1 MNGPPPG
8 PRPDLT
14 GPNPSEGAATLD
26 GGPSPEDRYRRGAL
40 LGVGGMGRVYAA
52 LDERL
57 GREVAL
63 KEVKPGAG
71 AGAAERLA
79 REVRVTA
86 LLEHP
91 GIVPVYDAGPGHGY
105 YTMRLVR
112 GRSLADALRS
122 APGREARLSLLRR
135 VLGACEALA
144 YAHSVGVVHRDVK
157 PDNVMIGEFGQTL
170 VVDWGLARV
179 IPGSRVATAAS
190 LGGVSDAG
198 LTQAGAVLGTPRYM
212 SPEQAAGA
220 TATPAADVW
229 SLGAIL
235 YELVA
240 GAPPYAGEDAYDVLR
255 RARAAEPT
263 PLATV
268 APDAPAELAA
278 IVNRALARDPEDR
291 YPTAGAL
298 ADDLTR
304 YLDGH
309 RVAAHDYTG
318 AELAG
323 RFARRWRV
331 ALGLGVL
338 ALLAVVATAG
348 VGWWRT
354 SSALERAI
362 DAEAGARAA
371 LARGDAWLSDALV
384 QQALVAEGRDAVP
397 EAEVLAA
404 NALVL
409 GGSPV
414 ARGIL
419 AGLAVAERPE
429 RVGPVAT
436 PDGCDDVLLTP
447 DAAVA
452 LCRVGPTLSAWSTD
466 PLARRWALELDVRE
480 IVPFSS
486 DRAVAWLDGDA
497 LALVD
502 LDTGAQIA
510 TFGPFLMGHGVGAS
524 ADGAYLTFG
533 APGLFQVLD
542 VAAGQ
547 TVPGPWQAG
556 SVASSSFADH
566 RIVVMMRDGR
576 LLDGP
581 VGGPIQAFETSFSGR
596 SEARTVRHLPGGG
609 WLVGTVSGQVA
620 RLDAGGKTVAQ
631 VDGFA
636 GAVLGASVLPDGRT
650 VVVHGGQGAPRIFDL
665 ATSAWRGRFPSGE
678 GQRATVGRDGT
689 VVIGPDPA
697 WRWRVPSEV
706 APRAVSVGDGVTS
719 LDVSPDGRWLAAAAG
734 AGRAL
739 VWDLA
744 AADPARDLWVNPK
757 GAVIKD
763 VVFAADGTLFTAD
776 AEGGLGAVGLPRP
789 RGGRPRTVGSG
800 CSETATGPWCGP
812 SGMAFRAQSCG
823 T

>member
-1 MNGPPPG
+1 
-8 PRPDLT
+8 
-14 GPNPSEGAATLD
+14 
-26 GGPSPEDRYRRGAL
+26 
-40 LGVGGMGRVYAA
+40 
-52 LDERL
+52 
-57 GREVAL
+57 
-63 KEVKPGAG
+63 
-71 AGAAERLA
+71 
-79 REVRVTA
+79 
-86 LLEHP
+86 
-91 GIVPVYDAGPGHGY
+91 
-105 YTMRLVR
+105 
-112 GRSLADALRS
+112 
-122 APGREARLSLLRR
+122 
-135 VLGACEALA
+135 
-144 YAHSVGVVHRDVK
+144 
-157 PDNVMIGEFGQTL
+157 
-170 VVDWGLARV
+170 
-179 IPGSRVATAAS
+179 
-190 LGGVSDAG
+190 
-198 LTQAGAVLGTPRYM
+198 
-212 SPEQAAGA
+212 
-220 TATPAADVW
+220 
-229 SLGAIL
+229 
-235 YELVA
+235 
-240 GAPPYAGEDAYDVLR
+240 
-255 RARAAEPT
+255 
-263 PLATV
+263 
-268 APDAPAELAA
+268 
-278 IVNRALARDPEDR
+278 
-291 YPTAGAL
+291 
-298 ADDLTR
+298 
-304 YLDGH
+304 
-309 RVAAHDYTG
+309 
-318 AELAG
+318 
-323 RFARRWRV
+323 
-331 ALGLGVL
+331 
-338 ALLAVVATAG
+338 
-348 VGWWRT
+348 
-354 SSALERAI
+354 
-362 DAEAGARAA
+362 
-371 LARGDAWLSDALV
+371 
-384 QQALVAEGRDAVP
+384 
-397 EAEVLAA
+397 VLAA
-404 NALVL
+404 NALVR

-581 VGGPIQAFETSFSGR
+581 VGGPIQAFETSFLGR

-744 AADPARDLWVNPK
+744 AADPARDLWVNAK

-789 RGGRPRTVGSG
+789 RGGSTAHRRVGLLRDGDRSVVWTLG
-800 CSETATGPWCGP
+800 YGVSSPELWDVATGAEVRAVRVPGRELFEGEPSADRAAAALLDTDGRVYVMRGGPLRIESVLTRDGATAVDVVPALGLLAVGGARRVEVVRLSDGVSVLDVDPGARVVDLALSPDGGRVAASDTAGRVRVWSVP
-812 SGMAFRAQSCG
+812 SGALVADLRGHADRVAAVRFSPDSG
-823 T
+823 TLFTADWSGQVRRWRLSVLDANPAVLRSEVEQAWGVDLEGALGRDEGVGR